1 MTQKKF
7 FARMVLLPTWLAF
20 ATAANR
26 ASGEFG
32 LLPEFT
38 GQTPAEWI
46 NSEPLTTADL
56 HGRVVLLDFWT
67 FDCWNCYR
75 SFPWLLALEE
85 RFSDMPFTVI
95 GIQSPEFAH
104 EHRREAVAAKTS
116 EFGLRHPVM
125 LDNDHRY
132 WKALRNRYWPAYY
145 LVDKQGRIRQLYI
158 GETHSGDARAL
169 RIETDLRALLAE

>member
-56 HGRVVLLDFWT
+56 HGRVVLL
-67 FDCWNCYR
+67 
-75 SFPWLLALEE
+75 ALEE

-95 GIQSPEFAH
+95 GIHSPEFAH